1 MSALPILIGAV
12 VGGVLG
18 AFLGR
23 TRVCRRGQC
32 EARHPMIPS
41 ILAGAALG
49 AAVGH
54 WLATK

>member
-18 AFLGR
+18 ALLGR
-23 TRVCRRGQC
+23 TPVCNRGQC
-32 EARHPMIPS
+32 EARHRMIPMM
-41 ILAGAALG
+41 LAGAVLG